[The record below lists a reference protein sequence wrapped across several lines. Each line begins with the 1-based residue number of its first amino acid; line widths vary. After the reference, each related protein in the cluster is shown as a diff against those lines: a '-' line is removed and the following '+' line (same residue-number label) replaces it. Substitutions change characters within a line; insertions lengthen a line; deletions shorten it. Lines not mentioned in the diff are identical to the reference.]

1 MTVLVGLFGRVSK
14 DPNLKENQKKFKEFK
29 KLLKDKKYA
38 EALQIGLNLLRKI
51 PNHQDTLF
59 MVGSIYYVQ
68 NKYKTAI
75 SYLDKSLEIGEYDVD
90 ALLLKAYAHQK
101 LGENKRAI
109 QCCTKI
115 KEVDSKNKSVNQL
128 LEELES

>member
-1 MTVLVGLFGRVSK
+1 LVGLFSKTPK

-38 EALQIGLNLLRKI
+38 EALKSGLNLLRKA
-51 PNHQDTLF
+51 PHHQDTLF
-59 MVGSIYYVQ
+59 MVGSIYYMK
-68 NKYKTAI
+68 NMYKTAL

-101 LGENKRAI
+101 LGETKRII
-109 QCCTKI
+109 QCCEKI
-115 KEVDSKNKSVNQL
+115 REVDPKNKSVLQL